1 MPPNVKGGKAY
12 KKGKHA
18 EGDPKMITWDVDQ
31 GQMIGRVLKS
41 VGNRRFR
48 VYCNDNKERICRLCG
63 SMRKSDWVNEGSLVV
78 MGIRSLSTVTSEN
91 SSSKNSEAGDI
102 LSTID
107 QRLYGKL
114 KKEPGINQALFTNIE
129 EQDIRQVKKKVE
141 DGVMDEDFFEHE
153 DDDEDEGKNK
163 KKVSMEEE
171 KRDDFVNIDDI

>member
-1 MPPNVKGGKAY
+1 MPPNVKGGKGY
-12 KKGKHA
+12 KKGKHSEA
-18 EGDPKMITWDVDQ
+18 DPKMISWDVDQ

-78 MGIRSLSTVTSEN
+78 MGIRSLSTVTSD
-91 SSSKNSEAGDI
+91 NSESTHAETGDI

-107 QRLYGKL
+107 SRLYSKL

-141 DGVMDEDFFEHE
+141 EGAMDEDFFEE
-153 DDDEDEGKNK
+153 NGSDDDSTDANEK
-163 KKVSMEEE
+163 KLKDT
-171 KRDDFVNIDDI
+171 DDVLNIDDI